1 MKNLITIT
9 KGNLCKLAWES
20 GGEMP
25 VALGGYYT
33 SEKAAHT
40 AGNAYIKNRDGVK
53 NAKNS
58 TREK

>member
-1 MKNLITIT
+1 MKNFITTT
-9 KGNLCKLAWES
+9 KGNLYKLAWES

-33 SEKAAHT
+33 SEKEAHT
-40 AGNAYIKNRDGVK
+40 AGSDYIITRNGAK

-58 TREK
+58 TRAK